1 MNVTDKSYILSE
13 ILHVSYFNSNFK
25 WKNIDIYK
33 RKIVILLFVFNIL
46 ENEMHYAIEEIYG

>member
-1 MNVTDKSYILSE
+1 MDKSYILSE

-33 RKIVILLFVFNIL
+33 RKIVILWFVFNIL